1 MAISTRA
8 ARTGI
13 LLTALLAL
21 SACGGGDHDKDK
33 TGKAEATRTAG
44 QTVTAAVA
52 TVIDQPRIINASGT
66 VSAWE
71 EVPVGAE
78 TGGLT
83 AVGVY
88 VDEGTYVRQGQLLV
102 KLNDS
107 LLQAQLRQQ
116 QAAVAAA
123 EANAAREDAALA
135 RAQELRG
142 RGFLSQASL
151 DTATANQ
158 RSAQAQLSSAQAA
171 LSEIR
176 TRLDQT
182 NIRAPVAGL
191 ISSRSV
197 TRGQIVQPGVELFR
211 MVRDGRLELDAQV
224 PEAELRT
231 IRAGMGATITSDQ
244 AQGATGRV
252 RIVTPQVDAQ
262 TRLGVARIA
271 LNPGSGLRPGMFARA
286 AIDVGAQPAVVVP
299 SDAIVFREGK
309 PGVYVI
315 GARNTVSFTPITTG
329 ARNGAMIQVVTGL
342 QAGQR
347 VVVQGA
353 GFLGEGDAV
362 TVAPAHAAAPNAAP
376 AGNAA
381 R

>member
-8 ARTGI
+8 ARAGV
-13 LLTALLAL
+13 LLTAFLAL
-21 SACGGGDHDKDK
+21 SACGGGDKEK
-33 TGKAEATRTAG
+33 EKAEAARSTG
-44 QTVTAAVA
+44 QSVTAATA
-52 TVIDQPRIINASGT
+52 TVIDQPRVINASGT

-78 TGGLT
+78 TGGLV

-102 KLNDS
+102 KLNDD

-116 QAAVAAA
+116 QASVAAA

-135 RAQELRG
+135 RAQELRE

-158 RSAQAQLSSAQAA
+158 RSARAQLASAQAA
-171 LSEIR
+171 LSETR

-224 PEAELRT
+224 PEAELRAV
-231 IRAGMGATITSDQ
+231 RPGMGATITSDQ
-244 AQGATGRV
+244 AAGATGRV
-252 RIVTPQVDAQ
+252 RIVTPGVDAQ

-286 AIDVGAQPAVVVP
+286 AIDVGAQPALVVP
-299 SDAIVFREGK
+299 SDAVVFREGK

-315 GARNTVSFTPITTG
+315 GARNAVRFTPVTTG
-329 ARNGAMIQVVTGL
+329 ARSGDRIQVVTGL

-347 VVVQGA
+347 VVVRGA
-353 GFLGEGDAV
+353 GFLGEGDVV
-362 TVAPAHAAAPNAAP
+362 TVAPAAGAP
-376 AGNAA
+376 A